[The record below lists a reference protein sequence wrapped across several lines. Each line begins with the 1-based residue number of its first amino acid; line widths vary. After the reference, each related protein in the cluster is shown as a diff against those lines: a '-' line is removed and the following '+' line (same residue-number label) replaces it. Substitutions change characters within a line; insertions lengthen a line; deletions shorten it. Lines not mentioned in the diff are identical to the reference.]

1 MTAAVSGTV
10 MPAGRG
16 ALHRVEHVMGMPVL
30 IDVCDADVDA
40 GSIDRAYEWLRYVD
54 ATFSTYRPESPI
66 SRLNRGELS
75 LAEAPAA
82 VRSVLARC
90 ERLRAETGGYFDIQA
105 PYAPGGSAPAAG
117 RGLAGSVDPS
127 GLVKG
132 WSVLGAGRLLERDGA
147 RNYSV
152 NAGGDILLR
161 GHPAGQPSWRVG
173 IQHPR
178 LRDQVA
184 MVLSLTAGG
193 VATSGAYERGDHIVD
208 PHTGRVPSE
217 LLSVTIVGPDLAT
230 ADAYATAA
238 YAMGPDAAA
247 WCSRLAGYE
256 AILIRGDDTVLTT
269 PGLDRYRVAPDE
281 QGPPTDWSGA

>member
-1 MTAAVSGTV
+1 
-10 MPAGRG
+10 
-16 ALHRVEHVMGMPVL
+16 MGMPVFV
-30 IDVCDADVDA
+30 DVCDADADA
-40 GSIDRAYEWLRYVD
+40 GAIDRAYEWLRYVD
-54 ATFSTYRPESPI
+54 ATFSIYRSDSEI

-75 LAEAPAA
+75 LAETSAA

-90 ERLRAETGGYFDIQA
+90 ERLRAETGGYFDIHA
-105 PYAPGGSAPAAG
+105 PYARGGSAPAAG
-117 RGLAGSVDPS
+117 RGRADSVDPS

-132 WSVLGAGRLLERDGA
+132 WSVLGAGGLLERDGA
-147 RNYSV
+147 RNYCV

-161 GHPAGQPSWRVG
+161 GHPEGQPSWRVG

-208 PHTGRVPSE
+208 PHTRRVPSE
-217 LLSVTIVGPDLAT
+217 LLSVTVVGPDLAT

-238 YAMGPDAAA
+238 YAMGPDAAS

-256 AILIRGDDTVLTT
+256 AILIRSDDTVLTT
-269 PGLDRYRVAPDE
+269 PGLDRYRVASDE
-281 QGPPTDWSGA
+281 QAQPGPRSGA

>member
-1 MTAAVSGTV
+1 
-10 MPAGRG
+10 
-16 ALHRVEHVMGMPVL
+16 MGMPVF

-40 GSIDRAYEWLRYVD
+40 GAIDRAYEWLRYVD
-54 ATFSTYRPESPI
+54 ETFSTYKPDSHI

-75 LAEAPAA
+75 VDDAPAA
-82 VRSVLARC
+82 VRSVLDRC
-90 ERLRAETGGYFDIQA
+90 ERLRAETDGYFDIHA
-105 PYAPGGSAPAAG
+105 PYAAGGSAPAAG

-147 RNYSV
+147 RNYAV

-161 GHPAGQPSWRVG
+161 GHPEGDSSWRVG

-208 PHTGRVPSE
+208 PHSRRVPSE

-238 YAMGPDAAA
+238 YAMGPGAAE
-247 WCSRLAGYE
+247 WCARLSGHE
-256 AILIRGDDTVLTT
+256 AILIRSDDTVLTT
-269 PGLDRYRVAPDE
+269 PGLDRYRVAPD
-281 QGPPTDWSGA
+281 GPGEPTAGAGA